1 MFLTI
6 TRKLR
11 TLTATSALLA
21 STIWPLAGLT
31 AAHADTQDVNVPQG
45 VGDAVLNNATVFGT
59 TPANTPVTVTIALN
73 TVNTQA
79 LQSYIQQTTTP
90 GSSNYHQFLSVDQ
103 FANQF
108 GQPEVVIQA
117 ITNYLSQ
124 YGISTTVFANH
135 LAITANGTAGQF
147 NQAFSVQLQ
156 NMIFGG
162 KKFHGTKEAPKMP
175 GNLAQPIL
183 AVLGLTNYGNFASHA
198 VKPLPQLVRAK
209 STSSTSVPPGELTP
223 AFVASHYNVNPLYK
237 ANDYGQGQ
245 TIGIVT
251 LASVN
256 PSDAYSFWNTLGL
269 TTSPN
274 RINLVNVDGGAGSVS
289 LKTGSDETTLD
300 VEQSGALA
308 PQANIIV
315 YQAPNTD
322 YGFADAFFQAVS
334 DNQAGSISTSWGES
348 EPAIQATIASGQE
361 SPNYN
366 QVFNEIAM
374 EAAAQGISMFAAAGD
389 AGAYDSS
396 RDVGTTQRSVDA
408 PADSPY
414 ITAAGGTTIA
424 GTQNYGSFS
433 INIPQERA
441 WGWDYLW
448 PYWQQLRASSETSF
462 AEALVMGGGG
472 GYSSMYAAP
481 WYQSSFINSSSAKYQ
496 EHHASGLSQF
506 SAVPYLKP
514 IRGNTAWLF
523 NPTPSVITSSSPGR
537 AMPDL
542 AMNADPQTGYA
553 VYSTLFTSAYGSPW
567 AQYGGTSF
575 VAPQLAGVAALIN
588 QSQGGRVGFWNP
600 QIYQF
605 AQTSNSPF
613 TPLDTS
619 GTSNDN
625 LYYTGQQ
632 GALFNPGTG
641 LGIPDFAK
649 LAASFTSAQNASGN

>member
-90 GSSNYHQFLSVDQ
+90 GSSNYHQFLSVEQ

-256 PSDAYSFWNTLGL
+256 PSDVYSFWNTLGL

-274 RINLVNVDGGAGSVS
+274 RINLVNVDGGAGPVS
-289 LKTGSDETTLD
+289 LQTGSDETTLD

-389 AGAYDSS
+389 AGAYDAS

-433 INIPQERA
+433 VTVPQERA

-448 PYWQQLRASSETSF
+448 PYWQQFGASSETSF
-462 AEALVMGGGG
+462 AEALVAGGGG

-481 WYQSSFINSSSAKYQ
+481 WYQSSFNNSSSAKYQ
-496 EHHASGLSQF
+496 EQHASGLSQF

-514 IRGNTAWLF
+514 ISGNTAWLF

-613 TPLDTS
+613 TPLDAS